1 MGGNILKHL
10 LNTIPGAEDVTQGE
24 KRYSE
29 LLDVGV
35 GMV

>member
-1 MGGNILKHL
+1 MLMLKHL

-24 KRYSE
+24 KRYGE

-35 GMV
+35 GME